1 MVRLY
6 LHRFLSNRKAI
17 FFFISMLT
25 ILVMSTLLLRGEKTF
40 GVDTNLYSHYN
51 NYEIFKHSHH
61 HLLDGKNLYVV
72 HPTEH
77 FDFFK
82 YSPSFAVFFGVFSHF
97 PDWIGLTLWSLL
109 NALLLVYSFYY
120 LSRISNF
127 SKGLM
132 VMIVLLELI
141 TALLNAQ
148 SNALLAALMIL
159 SFGKMEKGKEF
170 WASFFMVS
178 SVFIKVFG
186 LVGFA
191 IFLLYPKKWKVALY
205 SLFWFVMWL
214 VIPLAFIN
222 LEQYL
227 FLVESWMNLLG
238 AEKITFLNF
247 SFLSVVKLMSPVPI
261 NNLYIQV
268 FGVIVFLIPMLF
280 YKKYQF
286 YRFRL
291 LTLAS
296 ILIWVVIFNHRAE
309 SPTFV
314 IAMAGIAIWFVA
326 SPKNKWN
333 IALFAS
339 SIVLTSLALTDAFPP
354 IVRREFIVPY
364 SMKVWPCIA
373 IWFKI
378 VFDMLMLKED
388 VDGDLLAIDK

>member
-1 MVRLY
+1 MVRLF
-6 LHRFLSNRKAI
+6 LQRFLSNRKAI
-17 FFFISMLT
+17 FLFISFLT
-25 ILVMSTLLLRGEKTF
+25 ILVMSSLLLRGEKTF
-40 GVDTNLYSHYN
+40 GVDKNLYSHYN
-51 NYEIFKHSHH
+51 NYEIFKYSHH
-61 HLLDGKNLYVV
+61 HLIEGENLYII
-72 HPTEH
+72 HPEEH
-77 FDFFK
+77 FDLFK
-82 YSPSFAVFFGVFSHF
+82 YSPSFAAFFGVFSHF

-120 LSRISNF
+120 LSRISDF

-132 VMIVLLELI
+132 VVIILLELV

-205 SLFWFVMWL
+205 SVFWFAVWL
-214 VIPLAFIN
+214 LIPLVFID
-222 LEQYL
+222 LEQYQ
-227 FLVESWMNLLG
+227 FLVENWMSLLG
-238 AEKITFLNF
+238 AEKITYLNF
-247 SFLSVVKLMSPVPI
+247 SFLSVVKMISPVDI
-261 NNLYIQV
+261 NNFYIQV
-268 FGVIVFLIPMLF
+268 FGVIMFLIPMFL
-280 YKKYQF
+280 YKKYQY

-314 IAMAGIAIWFVA
+314 IAMAGIAVWFVS
-326 SPKNKWN
+326 SPKTKWN
-333 IALFAS
+333 IGLFVS

-354 IVRREFIVPY
+354 FVRREFIVPY
-364 SMKVWPCIA
+364 SVKVWPCIV
-373 IWFKI
+373 IWLK
-378 VFDMLMLKED
+378 VVYDMLMVKED
-388 VDGDLLAIDK
+388 VDGNLLALES